1 MSAVD
6 CLRVDDRLIH
16 GQVMVGWVLPLNI
29 RRIILINDRIAGDLW
44 QQDTLKMVVASFSGK
59 VGLDILELGEA
70 AEFIR
75 RNQCREGRII
85 ILESVAD
92 AEALYDNELT
102 LPGLN
107 LGCIHAQAGREKV
120 LSFLYLDSGE
130 IEAILRLSQKGIRV
144 IARDLPG
151 SRAVDVVK
159 QIKNKRRQ

>member
-44 QQDTLKMVVASFSGK
+44 QRDTLKMVVASFSNQ
-59 VGLDILELGEA
+59 VGLDILELGKA

-92 AEALYDNELT
+92 AEVLYDNGLT
-102 LPGLN
+102 LPSLN
-107 LGCIHAQAGREKV
+107 LGCIHAQAGREKI

-151 SRAVDVVK
+151 SRAVDVVR